1 MSKKRNADITIDP
14 IALKNLITDNL
25 NALWDSSV
33 LGNTGK
39 ENPANLIPPIMVWG
53 PPGVGKSTVIR
64 DICKELKI
72 GFIDVRLA
80 QREPVDMRG
89 LPVPDNDSVKWLVSS
104 EWPRDPNSRGIILF
118 DELTSA
124 DKTLQVAAY
133 EFILDR
139 RLGSLYKVPDQ
150 WYIMAAGNRAED
162 QAVACTMSSALAN
175 RFLHVEIEPTL
186 ASFLAWAKKAN
197 IHPAVI
203 SYLQYRPHH
212 LFIQEGENLQRG
224 WPSPRSWERV
234 STMLKIIEANRRKS
248 SLKYV
253 IPGLIGRATA
263 AEFNA
268 FYKTSYSNINQDIAE
283 SLVNGTPIVLPTQ
296 ADMLHACCGN
306 VLYHIKT
313 CKEPEKFPAMAENFL
328 KFILSLTNDFAAM
341 TLNEAEDSLKG
352 SKRWQIISNHPLFM
366 QVKDKLQV
374 KNPFKK

>member
-1 MSKKRNADITIDP
+1 MKEKYQSNITIDP
-14 IALKNLITDNL
+14 ASLKALIIDNL
-25 NALWDSSV
+25 NALWDCTI
-33 LGNTGK
+33 LGNTAG

-53 PPGVGKSTVIR
+53 PPGVGKSTIIR

-89 LPVPDNDSVKWLVSS
+89 LPVPEGDKVKWLVSS

-139 RLGSLYKVPDQ
+139 RLGDLYKVPNQ
-150 WYIMAAGNRAED
+150 WYIIAAGNRSED

-175 RFLHVEIEPTL
+175 RFLHIEITPSIS
-186 ASFLAWAKKAN
+186 SFIEWGKKVN
-197 IHPAVI
+197 LHPAVI
-203 SYLQYRPHH
+203 SYLQYRPDH

-234 STMLKIIEANRRKS
+234 STMLKIIEATKKKS

-263 AEFNA
+263 AEFTA
-268 FYKTSYSNINQDIAE
+268 FYKSSYAGTKQDIGQA
-283 SLVNGTPIVLPTQ
+283 LLDGTPISLPKK
-296 ADMLHACCGN
+296 ADELHACCGN
-306 VLYHIKT
+306 VIYHIKN
-313 CKEPEKFPAMAENFL
+313 CNDPEKFPTIAENFI
-328 KFILSLTNDFAAM
+328 KFILSLSNDFAAM
-341 TLNEAEDSLKG
+341 TINEIKTTLKG
-352 SKRWQIISNHPLFM
+352 SKRLQIIQSHELYS
-366 QVKDKLQV
+366 QIEAKLTV
-374 KNPFKK
+374 ENPFKK

>member
-1 MSKKRNADITIDP
+1 MSKKTNADITIDP
-14 IALKNLITDNL
+14 IALKNLILDNL
-25 NALWDSSV
+25 NALWDSRI
-33 LGNTGK
+33 LGNSSK

-64 DICKELKI
+64 DICKELNI

-89 LPVPDNDSVKWLVSS
+89 LPVPENDSVKWLVSS
-104 EWPRDPNSRGIILF
+104 EWPRDPNSKGIILF

-150 WYIMAAGNRAED
+150 WYIMAAGNRTED
-162 QAVACTMSSALAN
+162 QAVACSMSSALAN
-175 RFLHVEIEPTL
+175 RFLHVEVEPSIT
-186 ASFLAWAKKAN
+186 SFIAWAKKVN
-197 IHPAVI
+197 FHPAVI
-203 SYLQYRPHH
+203 SYLQYRPNH

-234 STMLKIIEANRRKS
+234 STMLKIIEANKRKS

-268 FYKTSYSNINQDIAE
+268 FYKTSYSGVHQDIHQA
-283 SLVNGTPIVLPTQ
+283 LIDGTMIQLPKK
-296 ADMLHACCGN
+296 ADELHACCGN

-313 CKEPEKFPAMAENFL
+313 CQEPEKFPAMAENFL

-341 TLNEAEDSLKG
+341 TLNETEESLKG
-352 SKRWQIISNHPLFM
+352 SKRWQIISNHELFA
-366 QVKDKLQV
+366 QVQDKLQV
-374 KNPFKK
+374 KNPYKK

>member
-1 MSKKRNADITIDP
+1 MSKKTNADITIDP
-14 IALKNLITDNL
+14 IALKNLILDNL
-25 NALWDSSV
+25 NALWDSRI
-33 LGNTGK
+33 LGNSSK

-64 DICKELKI
+64 DICKELNI

-89 LPVPDNDSVKWLVSS
+89 LPVPENDSVKWLVSS
-104 EWPRDPNSRGIILF
+104 EWPRDPNSKGIILF

-150 WYIMAAGNRAED
+150 WYIMAAGNRTED
-162 QAVACTMSSALAN
+162 QAVACSMSSALAN
-175 RFLHVEIEPTL
+175 RFLHVEVEPSIT
-186 ASFLAWAKKAN
+186 SFIAWAKKVN
-197 IHPAVI
+197 LHPAVI
-203 SYLQYRPHH
+203 SYLQYRPNH

-234 STMLKIIEANRRKS
+234 STMLKIIEANKRKS

-268 FYKTSYSNINQDIAE
+268 FYKTSYSGVHQDIHQA
-283 SLVNGTPIVLPTQ
+283 LIDGTIIQLPKK
-296 ADMLHACCGN
+296 ADELHACCGN

-313 CKEPEKFPAMAENFL
+313 CQEPEKFPAMAENFL

-341 TLNEAEDSLKG
+341 TLNETEESLKG
-352 SKRWQIISNHPLFM
+352 SKRWQIISNHELFA
-366 QVKDKLQV
+366 QVQDKLQV
-374 KNPFKK
+374 KNPYKK

>member
-1 MSKKRNADITIDP
+1 
-14 IALKNLITDNL
+14 
-25 NALWDSSV
+25 
-33 LGNTGK
+33 
-39 ENPANLIPPIMVWG
+39 
-53 PPGVGKSTVIR
+53 
-64 DICKELKI
+64 
-72 GFIDVRLA
+72 
-80 QREPVDMRG
+80 
-89 LPVPDNDSVKWLVSS
+89 
-104 EWPRDPNSRGIILF
+104 
-118 DELTSA
+118 
-124 DKTLQVAAY
+124 
-133 EFILDR
+133 
-139 RLGSLYKVPDQ
+139 
-150 WYIMAAGNRAED
+150 
-162 QAVACTMSSALAN
+162 
-175 RFLHVEIEPTL
+175 
-186 ASFLAWAKKAN
+186 
-197 IHPAVI
+197 
-203 SYLQYRPHH
+203 
-212 LFIQEGENLQRG
+212 
-224 WPSPRSWERV
+224 
-234 STMLKIIEANRRKS
+234 MLKIIEANRRKS

-268 FYKTSYSNINQDIAE
+268 FYKTSYSNINQDIAA